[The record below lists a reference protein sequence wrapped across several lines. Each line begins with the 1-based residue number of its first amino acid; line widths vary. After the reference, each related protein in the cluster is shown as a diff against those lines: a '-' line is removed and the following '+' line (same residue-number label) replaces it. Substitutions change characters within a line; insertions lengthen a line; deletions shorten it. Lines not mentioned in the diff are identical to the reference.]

1 MTGRIKITDAGA
13 DPLANEPMPFDQSLE
28 WVSPFERMIDLR
40 VKIFFAQSAYSG
52 CIEHTASDKNEVG
65 GLLVGQVRS
74 DPMCTRPYLLIEHIL
89 PALDTHSGQTF
100 VTFTQETLVKLH
112 GDLETRFPGKRIVG
126 WYHTHP
132 GLGVFMSSYDTWLHE
147 HFFTDPTQVALV
159 IDPRAS
165 QGGFFGWQT
174 SRRLDPT
181 HYVGF
186 YEWGDVGEQSVM
198 VWENLEP
205 VLDEYEQEPEAEAS
219 AEPKPASEESGPRDV
234 IRDA

>member
-1 MTGRIKITDAGA
+1 MTVRIRLSDAAA
-13 DPLANEPMPFDQSLE
+13 DSLANEPMPLDQSLE
-28 WVSPFERMIDLR
+28 WVSRFEHSVDLR

-52 CIEHTASDKNEVG
+52 CVEHTASDSNEVG
-65 GLLVGQVRS
+65 GLLVGQVRV
-74 DPMCTRPYLLIEHIL
+74 DPLHTRPYLLIENIL
-89 PALDTHSGQTF
+89 PALDTQAGHTF

-112 GDLETRFPGKRIVG
+112 GELESRFPGRRIVG

-147 HFFTDPTQVALV
+147 HFFGDPTQVALV
-159 IDPRAS
+159 VDPRAA

-174 SRRLDPT
+174 NRRLDPT

-186 YEWGDVGEQSVM
+186 YEWGDVGDQSVVM
-198 VWENLEP
+198 WENLEP
-205 VLDEYEQEPEAEAS
+205 VLEETEEEPPIEN
-219 AEPKPASEESGPRDV
+219 EESRTGDV